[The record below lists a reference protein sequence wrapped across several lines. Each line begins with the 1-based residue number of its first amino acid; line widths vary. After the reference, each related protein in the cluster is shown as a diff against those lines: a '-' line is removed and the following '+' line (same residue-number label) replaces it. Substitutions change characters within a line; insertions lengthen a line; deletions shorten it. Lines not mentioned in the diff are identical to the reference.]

1 MNCDATQHTIA
12 FNREWSMPS
21 AWTFRIKPIRRLLD
35 RYVARG
41 EGWIDPFS
49 GDNSPAEFTNDMH
62 PERRA
67 RWHLEALEF
76 CRAPPTQWFRGVL
89 FDPPYSN
96 RQIAEHYQ
104 GLGKQARALDTS
116 GRFYSAVKDSIAPHI
131 VDGGFAICLGW
142 NSGGFGKKRGFTII
156 EILLVSHGGSRNDT
170 IATVERKLA

>member
-1 MNCDATQHTIA
+1 MTFHATQLAIA

-21 AWTFRIKPIRRLLD
+21 AWTFRIKPIRLLLE
-35 RYVARG
+35 RYVGCG
-41 EGWIDPFS
+41 EGWIDPFA

-67 RWHLEALEF
+67 RWHREALEF
-76 CRAPPTQWFRGVL
+76 CQAPPAQQFRGVL
-89 FDPPYSN
+89 FDPPYSK
-96 RQIAEHYQ
+96 RQIAEHYK

-142 NSGGFGKKRGFTII
+142 NSGGFGKKRGFALV
-156 EILLVSHGGSRNDT
+156 EILLVNHGGSRNDT